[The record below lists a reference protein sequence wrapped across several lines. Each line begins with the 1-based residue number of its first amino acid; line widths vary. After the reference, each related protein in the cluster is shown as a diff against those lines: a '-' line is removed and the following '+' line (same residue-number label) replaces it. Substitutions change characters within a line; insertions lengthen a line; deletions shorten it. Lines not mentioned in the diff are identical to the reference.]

1 MKSCPEQ
8 KRASLSLSL
17 FFFFF
22 FFFFFFAVVVEKP
35 PRFALKVFSK

>member
-8 KRASLSLSL
+8 KRASLSL
-17 FFFFF
+17 

-35 PRFALKVFSK
+35 PRFALKVTFT

>member
-8 KRASLSLSL
+8 KRASLSL
-17 FFFFF
+17 F

-35 PRFALKVFSK
+35 PRFALKVTFT